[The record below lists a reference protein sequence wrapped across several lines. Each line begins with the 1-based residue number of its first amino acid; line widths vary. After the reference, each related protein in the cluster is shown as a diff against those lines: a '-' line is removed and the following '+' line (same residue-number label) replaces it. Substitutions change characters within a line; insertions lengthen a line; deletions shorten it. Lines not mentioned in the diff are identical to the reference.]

1 MISRLVTSAVF
12 AGAASGLIVALLQFA
27 FVQPVLL
34 HAELYETGQLV
45 HFGGSINTATP
56 ELPGFDL
63 MRNGLSVLFTMM
75 IYCGYALILVAVMSM
90 ADQSLVT
97 PKAGVIWGLAGFVAA
112 QLAPAIS
119 LPPEVPGVAAAD
131 VQLRQIW
138 WFATV
143 AMAAGA
149 MWLLAFRFNMYGI
162 AGAAALLL
170 LPHII
175 GAPQPTQFEG
185 PVPTELGALFAARSL
200 GVGLT
205 AWVILGAFC
214 AYFWHNEGK
223 EA

>member
-1 MISRLVTSAVF
+1 MFSRLVTSAVF
-12 AGAASGLIVALLQFA
+12 AGAVAGLLVALLQLA

-45 HFGGSINTATP
+45 HFGGLPNTATP

-75 IYCGYALILVAVMSM
+75 VYCGYALILVAVMST
-90 ADQSLVT
+90 ADDALVT
-97 PKAGVIWGLAGFVAA
+97 PSMGMIWGLAGFVAA
-112 QLAPAIS
+112 QLAPAMS

-131 VQLRQIW
+131 VQLRQFW

-149 MWLLAFRFNMYGI
+149 MWILAFRFNMYGI
-162 AGAAALLL
+162 AAAALLL
-170 LPHII
+170 MLPHIV
-175 GAPQPTQFEG
+175 GAPQPDAFAG

-200 GVGLT
+200 GIGLA
-205 AWVILGAFC
+205 AWIILGAFC
-214 AYFWHNEGK
+214 AYFWNKEG
-223 EA
+223 EAA